1 MFGMTERGAEGS
13 WISCGARIAPGL
25 VTNAARSDLPSVA
38 GCAAGRGTRI
48 APTVGAESRGNRQCA
63 SPIKRPVVTRLATRF
78 GTRRAV
84 HVLRVI
90 ELNVKGFFE
99 AGRKW
104 LERRL
109 GSVDVHMA

>member
-38 GCAAGRGTRI
+38 GFAAGRVTRI
-48 APTVGAESRGNRQCA
+48 APTVGAESRGNRQCD

-90 ELNVKGFFE
+90 ELDVEFLFE
-99 AGRKW
+99 GGWETLQGRFCVAKI
-104 LERRL
+104 
-109 GSVDVHMA
+109 